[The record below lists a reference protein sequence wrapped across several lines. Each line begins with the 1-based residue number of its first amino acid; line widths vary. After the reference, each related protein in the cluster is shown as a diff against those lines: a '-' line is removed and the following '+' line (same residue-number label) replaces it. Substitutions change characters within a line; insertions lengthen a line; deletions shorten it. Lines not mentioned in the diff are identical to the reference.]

1 MDAGKLVKLAK
12 NWKTVPEH
20 VNCTT
25 EEETPSEESSTIQ
38 PRSEEAYVLDASE
51 CSSIKFLEHIQVL

>member
-12 NWKTVPEH
+12 NWKSVPEH

-25 EEETPSEESSTIQ
+25 KEETPSEESSVIQ
-38 PRSEEAYVLDASE
+38 PGEEIYLLDASE
-51 CSSIKFLEHIQVL
+51 CSNIKFLEHIQVLY